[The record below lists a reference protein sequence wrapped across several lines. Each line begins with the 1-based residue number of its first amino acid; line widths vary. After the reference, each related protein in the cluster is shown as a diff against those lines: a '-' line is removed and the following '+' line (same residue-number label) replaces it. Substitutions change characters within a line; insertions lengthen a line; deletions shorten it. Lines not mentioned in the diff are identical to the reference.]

1 MDENLNGAPEAVT
14 SICALTVGSLA
25 ARVKR
30 MKGAGFPKLVDA
42 SQLPDTAETLK
53 PDSV

>member
-1 MDENLNGAPEAVT
+1 MDENVKGAPEAVT
-14 SICALTVGSLA
+14 SICALIVGSPA

-30 MKGAGFPKLVDA
+30 MKGAGFPKLVGP